1 MKINLRLLFL
11 NGESKE
17 VTCSA
22 ADLVK
27 FEEKFEISVGRIQ
40 DDMKITYLLFLAY
53 ASESRRK
60 ATDLDFDN
68 WLQTVE
74 SVGAS
79 EAVSPK

>member
-17 VTCSA
+17 ITCSA

-27 FEEKFEISVGRIQ
+27 FEEKYEISVSRIQ
-40 DDMKITYLLFLAY
+40 DDMKITHLLFLAY
-53 ASESRRK
+53 ASEARRK
-60 ATDLDFDN
+60 ATDLDFDT
-68 WLQTVE
+68 WLQGIE

-79 EAVSPK
+79 EVSNPK